1 MGHVIRKMTEDDVDA
16 VAASSARAFY
26 DDPLQVWA
34 LPDDATRLGKLEA
47 MFALQTRVASLP
59 LGECFTDE
67 SRSVACFW
75 SGPDEWQPPP
85 EVGRALTPLRDVLA
99 DGLAR
104 FTTAMNAMG
113 EAHPHERHW
122 YLQGLGTDPPR
133 QGQGLASAAL
143 APMLARCDTDGVPA
157 YLESTKERNLVFYER
172 HGFRVTRTIDLP
184 DGGPRLWAMWR
195 EPQEPSR

>member
-59 LGECFTDE
+59 IGECYTDE
-67 SRSVACFW
+67 SCSVACFW
-75 SGPDEWQPPP
+75 TGPDEWQPPA
-85 EVGRALTPLRDVLA
+85 EIARDLEPLRYVLA

-104 FTTAMNAMG
+104 FTAAMHAMS
-113 EAHPHERHW
+113 AVHPHERHW

-133 QGQGLASAAL
+133 QRQGLASAAL
-143 APMLARCDTDGVPA
+143 APMLTRCDTDRVPA
-157 YLESTKERNLVFYER
+157 YLESTKERNLRFYER
-172 HGFRVTRTIDLP
+172 HGFRVTRTIELP
-184 DGGPRLWAMWR
+184 DDGPLLWAMWR